1 MVKVFLFWKFKV
13 ISIQIFII
21 YTENAISVKN
31 GSFSWGDES
40 ETFLKNINLSVQ
52 QKSLDAIVGTVGSG
66 KSTLIA
72 SLLGET
78 EKMSGSVNTYG
89 SLAYVPQQAW
99 MLNASLKVNL
109 DFPMLN
115 N

>member
-1 MVKVFLFWKFKV
+1 M
-13 ISIQIFII
+13 
-21 YTENAISVKN
+21 KN

-40 ETFLKNINLSVQ
+40 ETFLKNINLSVG

-78 EKMSGSVNTYG
+78 EKMSGTVNTFG
-89 SLAYVPQQAW
+89 SMAYVPQQAW
-99 MLNASLKVNL
+99 MLNATLRVG
-109 DFPMLN
+109 N
-115 N
+115 NFIIFDKIEYKRLGAIKRV